1 MTTPKSHTGSLRVI
15 SVTAGKA
22 FCVVLCSQPLCS
34 PFSCPFSSLLMLIYI
49 IDILREQASY
59 LPSVHTDDS
68 SSGDHESAMAAHAL
82 KILLEKM
89 VADIQPMFVV
99 DGEGQ

>member
-1 MTTPKSHTGSLRVI
+1 
-15 SVTAGKA
+15 
-22 FCVVLCSQPLCS
+22 
-34 PFSCPFSSLLMLIYI
+34 MLIYI

-59 LPSVHTDDS
+59 LSSVHTDDS
-68 SSGDHESAMAAHAL
+68 SSGDNESATAAHEGAL

-89 VADIQPMFVV
+89 VEAIQPMFVV